1 MSDTTIGWLTLHE
14 VLEVTGLPYRRLMEL
29 AQEGQITSHQSGAA
43 VLYDPDDVALV
54 AQGDRREVDLDQ
66 I

>member
-1 MSDTTIGWLTLHE
+1 MGRTVSDTTIGWLTLHE

-29 AQEGQITSHQSGAA
+29 AEGGQISSLQSGAA

-54 AQGDRREVDLDQ
+54 AESDDRT
-66 I
+66 